1 MTAGAAAVPPIAVE
15 VAAVR
20 DLEFVDQ
27 DRWPRALDLLA
38 RPPLRA
44 ALVEPV
50 RVRLA
55 DGRHADV
62 PSYTAWWLR
71 RHVTLAGRRPAGLRA
86 ADSDPLLAGL
96 YDDLAAAP
104 SGVLADP
111 AIARALGVRTSLA
124 GLLTEPGGP
133 DELLTRLADEA
144 RPVSRPQLRALWSAL
159 ATADLTPDDVTP
171 PDQIRAIRGTEIVVA
186 DADDVLILDAPDLW
200 PLVAD
205 QPLVLGPHTTASHL
219 ADLLDLPLASE
230 EVPGVIESSGEPHPV
245 PEIVRSV
252 LAHAPET
259 YQSHDKLVVDGVEI
273 PWRYRDGDIHAAT
286 PAGPSLRTG
295 VGGRPLAGPPR
306 AGDSAD
312 EPGRDRP
319 RAGRRRPGGLT
330 EALRAQSCRFM
341 SVLP

>member
-1 MTAGAAAVPPIAVE
+1 MANSYDAAAEAGYDDDGPERVADAVLGLLSAASAERGEYPWLADLALRDDSGEWVPAGELLLPDGPLAGVAAADAPFGVIDPEMLERYGAATLEAAGVLSSFDLLTAHDIDLADPDLDLDEAGEWAEQVLALLPRVTAGAAAVPPIAVE

-111 AIARALGVRTSLA
+111 AIARALGVRTSLPA
-124 GLLTEPGGP
+124 SSPNQAAPTSSSPGWP
-133 DELLTRLADEA
+133 TRRD
-144 RPVSRPQLRALWSAL
+144 R
-159 ATADLTPDDVTP
+159 
-171 PDQIRAIRGTEIVVA
+171 
-186 DADDVLILDAPDLW
+186 
-200 PLVAD
+200 
-205 QPLVLGPHTTASHL
+205 SH
-219 ADLLDLPLASE
+219 
-230 EVPGVIESSGEPHPV
+230 
-245 PEIVRSV
+245 
-252 LAHAPET
+252 
-259 YQSHDKLVVDGVEI
+259 
-273 PWRYRDGDIHAAT
+273 
-286 PAGPSLRTG
+286 GPSSAPSGQRWQPRTS
-295 VGGRPLAGPPR
+295 PR
-306 AGDSAD
+306 TTSLPRTRSARSAA
-312 EPGRDRP
+312 PKSSSP
-319 RAGRRRPGGLT
+319 TPT
-330 EALRAQSCRFM
+330 TS
-341 SVLP
+341 